1 MVVALAYRFVFGNRR
16 FLPSLLPSDYYSHG
30 FIMSALRRYSCLTGT
45 CYSSTRNL
53 LQLSNDKGTS
63 MPRYMYVSQ
72 KTRSVH
78 RHNNNYLWFPST
90 WYRQLC
96 FTIQQ
101 SSTFTALQNKLS
113 PNLELHCTLG
123 ARFLPTLNQY
133 RRGKAKTKA
142 EVPEKYIPKNKRIL
156 LGPQRKG
163 VCVKVFTRKPKKPNS
178 GNRKCALLKLSNGK
192 TITAYIPGEKAVL
205 QEHGVVLFEG
215 GRVQDCPGIKYKIIR
230 GKYDMN

>member
-1 MVVALAYRFVFGNRR
+1 MAAVFGRKLLCGDFNRG
-16 FLPSLLPSDYYSHG
+16 FLPSFLQRKLSFND
-30 FIMSALRRYSCLTGT
+30 FLMSTARGYTYFTGT
-45 CYSSTRNL
+45 SCSSTRNL
-53 LQLSNDKGTS
+53 FQTFNDQGTLLT
-63 MPRYMYVSQ
+63 RYVSQ

-78 RHNNNYLWFPST
+78 SHKLLSSPTHHGRPCLHSSSIFISLKKELFTSWEFPSS
-90 WYRQLC
+90 
-96 FTIQQ
+96 F
-101 SSTFTALQNKLS
+101 
-113 PNLELHCTLG
+113 G
-123 ARFLPTLNQY
+123 VRFLPTLNQY

-142 EVPEKYIPKNKRIL
+142 EIPEKHVPKSKRIL

-192 TITAYIPGEKAVL
+192 VITAYIPGEKAAL